1 MKSLQPKRND
11 DSLIIPDGSYV
22 EPGIV
27 KNGKQISASL
37 KYELAYFKIHV
48 NADAI
53 ITFKDRWGNLVS
65 NMAVTKGRVPY
76 PMSEISAC
84 DQTFFIVHDG
94 VQSAQSQE
102 MTSHIY

>member
-1 MKSLQPKRND
+1 MKSLNPKRAND
-11 DSLIIPDGSYV
+11 SVIIPDGSYV
-22 EPGIV
+22 EPGTV
-27 KNGKQISASL
+27 KAGKQVSPSL

-48 NADAI
+48 NADAT
-53 ITFKDRWGNLVS
+53 ITFKDRWGNQVT
-65 NMAVTKGRVPY
+65 NMLVTKGRVPY